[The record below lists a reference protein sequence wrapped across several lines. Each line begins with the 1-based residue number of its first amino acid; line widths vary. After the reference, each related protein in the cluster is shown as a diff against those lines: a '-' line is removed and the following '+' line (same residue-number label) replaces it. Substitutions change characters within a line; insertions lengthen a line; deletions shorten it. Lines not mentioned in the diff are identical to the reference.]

1 MSAVDYKAYATRE
14 AAVVLDESGIVSGAG
29 TFGMNRDELLTLM
42 AMCWLQGA
50 NYGSHETLALIEAD
64 FQRVRAEL

>member
-1 MSAVDYKAYATRE
+1 VSVVDYKAHATRE
-14 AAVVLDESGIVSGAG
+14 AAVVLDECDSAIYFPGVS
-29 TFGMNRDELLTLM
+29 RDVILTLM
-42 AMCWLQGA
+42 AACWLQGA